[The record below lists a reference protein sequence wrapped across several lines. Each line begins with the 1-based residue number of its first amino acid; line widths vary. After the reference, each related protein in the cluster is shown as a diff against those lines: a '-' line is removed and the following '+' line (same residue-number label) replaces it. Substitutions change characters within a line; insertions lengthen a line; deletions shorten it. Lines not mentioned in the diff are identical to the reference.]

1 MAELDEKLN
10 AFLSDPNSMA
20 QVMQLAQQLSGGLGD
35 AGKPPVDSAPPP
47 ASPSLLDGL
56 DPQLLGRMLPLLQA
70 YRQGNSQTMQLL
82 MALRPFLKPEKQ
94 EKVER
99 AARLSRL
106 IHVGKQFL
114 LERGDGHV

>member
-10 AFLSDPNSMA
+10 ALLSDPDSMA
-20 QVMQLAQQLSGGLGD
+20 QVMQLARQLSGSPGGAAEPPAGD
-35 AGKPPVDSAPPP
+35 RPAAPPP
-47 ASPSLLDGL
+47 LPDGL
-56 DPQLLGRMLPLLQA
+56 DPQLLGRLLPLLQA

-82 MALRPFLKPEKQ
+82 MALRPFLKPEKR

-106 IHVGKQFL
+106 IHIGKQFL
-114 LERGDGHV
+114 LEREDSHV

>member
-10 AFLSDPNSMA
+10 SFLSDPNAMA
-20 QVMQLAQQLSGGLGD
+20 QVMQLAQQLSGNLGD
-35 AGKPPVDSAPPP
+35 TAKPTESAPPP
-47 ASPSLLDGL
+47 PSPPLPGGL
-56 DPQLLGRMLPLLQA
+56 DPQLIGRMLPLLQA
-70 YRQGNSQTMQLL
+70 YRQGNSQTLQLL
-82 MALRPFLKPEKQ
+82 MALRPFLKPKKQ

-99 AARLSRL
+99 AVRLSRL

>member
-10 AFLSDPNSMA
+10 ALLSDPNSMA
-20 QVMQLAQQLSGGLGD
+20 QVMQLAQQLSGSMGG
-35 AGKPPVDSAPPP
+35 AAEPPTGEPSQTSPPLP
-47 ASPSLLDGL
+47 DGL
-56 DPQLLGRMLPLLQA
+56 DPQLLGRLLPLLQA

-106 IHVGKQFL
+106 IHIGKQFL